1 VLAAKSRVLP
11 RAAFRRILCAMSINV
26 LPPTSDFVFKLLFGD
41 ERNKSMLIGL
51 LRALVDLP
59 SEECELT
66 FLDTHLKR
74 EFKGDKL
81 GILDVRVR
89 TTSGQIINIEIQVEP
104 QDFIAKR
111 ISYYKSKMI
120 TGQLGK
126 SDEYEKIQRVVC
138 VCITSKPLFP
148 EVPEYLNRFRFCN
161 LTNGL
166 CFEGIPEEIY
176 TVELLKVPSE
186 NDGTGWWEWVRFLL
200 ARTEEDVEMVAQ
212 ANTEIR
218 KAADA
223 LYVLSADPNVR
234 TEYERHE
241 MAVRD
246 EISRLASA
254 KAQVDRKWQGV
265 VADMGA
271 KLADRDAKLAD
282 RDAKL
287 ADRNTKLADMG
298 TKLADKDTVIADR
311 DAKLADRDA
320 KLADKDAKL
329 ADTAAENER
338 LRAQLAEFQARQGN

>member
-1 VLAAKSRVLP
+1 
-11 RAAFRRILCAMSINV
+11 
-26 LPPTSDFVFKLLFGD
+26 
-41 ERNKSMLIGL
+41 
-51 LRALVDLP
+51 
-59 SEECELT
+59 
-66 FLDTHLKR
+66 
-74 EFKGDKL
+74 
-81 GILDVRVR
+81 
-89 TTSGQIINIEIQVEP
+89 VEP
-104 QDFIAKR
+104 QNFIAKR

-126 SDEYEKIQRVVC
+126 RDEYEKIQRVVC

-161 LTNGL
+161 LANGL

-200 ARTEEDVEMVAQ
+200 AQTEEDVEMVAQ

-265 VADMGA
+265 VAD
-271 KLADRDAKLAD
+271 RDAKLAD
-282 RDAKL
+282 MGTRLADKDTRLADMGIKL
-287 ADRNTKLADMG
+287 ADKDTKLADMG
-298 TKLADKDTVIADR
+298 TKLADKDAVI
-311 DAKLADRDA
+311 
-320 KLADKDAKL
+320 ADKDAVIADKDAVIADKDAVI

-338 LRAQLAEFQARQGN
+338 LRAQLAEFQAKQGG

>member
-1 VLAAKSRVLP
+1 MP
-11 RAAFRRILCAMSINV
+11 RAAFRRILCPMSINV

-41 ERNKSMLIGL
+41 ERNKSALIGL

-59 SEECELT
+59 QEECELT

-104 QDFIAKR
+104 QNFIAKR

-126 SDEYEKIQRVVC
+126 RDEYEKIQRVVC
-138 VCITSKPLFP
+138 VCITSKSLFP
-148 EVPEYLNRFRFCN
+148 GVPEYLNQFRFCN
-161 LTNGL
+161 LANGL

-176 TVELLKVPSE
+176 TLELSKVPSE

-200 ARTEEDVEMVAQ
+200 ARTEEDVEMVAR

-246 EISRLASA
+246 EISRLESA
-254 KAQVDRKWQGV
+254 KAKVAREWQGV
-265 VADMGA
+265 V
-271 KLADRDAKLAD
+271 ADRDAKLAD
-282 RDAKL
+282 MGS
-287 ADRNTKLADMG
+287 KLADMG
-298 TKLADKDTVIADR
+298 TKLADKDAVI
-311 DAKLADRDA
+311 
-320 KLADKDAKL
+320 

-338 LRAQLAEFQARQGN
+338 LRAQVAELQARRGG

>member
-1 VLAAKSRVLP
+1 
-11 RAAFRRILCAMSINV
+11 MSINV

-41 ERNKSMLIGL
+41 ERNKSALIGL

-59 SEECELT
+59 QEECELT

-74 EFKGDKL
+74 EFEGDKL
-81 GILDVRVR
+81 GILDVRVK
-89 TTSGQIINIEIQVEP
+89 TTSGQIINVEIQVEP
-104 QDFIAKR
+104 QDYIAKR
-111 ISYYKSKMI
+111 ISYYKAKMI

-126 SDEYEKIQRVVC
+126 RDRYEKIQRVVC

-148 EVPEYLNRFRFCN
+148 GVREYLNRFQFCN

-176 TVELLKVPSE
+176 TVELSKVPLE

-200 ARTEEDVEMVAQ
+200 ARTEEEVEMVAR

-246 EISRLASA
+246 EISRLESA
-254 KAQVDRKWQGV
+254 KAKVAREWQGV

-271 KLADRDAKLAD
+271 KLAD
-282 RDAKL
+282 
-287 ADRNTKLADMG
+287 MG
-298 TKLADKDTVIADR
+298 TKLASKDAVIAD
-311 DAKLADRDA
+311 
-320 KLADKDAKL
+320 
-329 ADTAAENER
+329 TATENER
-338 LRAQLAEFQARQGN
+338 LRAQVAELQAKQGG

>member
-1 VLAAKSRVLP
+1 
-11 RAAFRRILCAMSINV
+11 MSISV

-41 ERNKSMLIGL
+41 ERNKSALIGL

-104 QDFIAKR
+104 QNFIAKR

-161 LTNGL
+161 LANGL

-265 VADMGA
+265 VAD
-271 KLADRDAKLAD
+271 RDAKLAD
-282 RDAKL
+282 MGTRL
-287 ADRNTKLADMG
+287 ADRDTRLADMG
-298 TKLADKDTVIADR
+298 IKLADKD
-311 DAKLADRDA
+311 
-320 KLADKDAKL
+320 
-329 ADTAAENER
+329 AENER
-338 LRAQLAEFQARQGN
+338 LRAQLAELQAKQGG

>member
-1 VLAAKSRVLP
+1 
-11 RAAFRRILCAMSINV
+11 

-41 ERNKSMLIGL
+41 ERNKSALIGL

-59 SEECELT
+59 QEECELT

-104 QDFIAKR
+104 QGYIAKR

-148 EVPEYLNRFRFCN
+148 RVPEYLNRFRFCN
-161 LTNGL
+161 LANGL
-166 CFEGIPEEIY
+166 CFEGILEEIY
-176 TVELLKVPSE
+176 TIELLKVSLE
-186 NDGTGWWEWVRFLL
+186 NEGTSWWEWVRFLL
-200 ARTEEDVEMVAQ
+200 ARTEEEVEMVAQ
-212 ANTEIR
+212 ANSEIR

-265 VADMGA
+265 VAD
-271 KLADRDAKLAD
+271 RDA
-282 RDAKL
+282 
-287 ADRNTKLADMG
+287 KLADMG
-298 TKLADKDTVIADR
+298 TKLADRDT
-311 DAKLADRDA
+311 KLADMGI
-320 KLADKDAKL
+320 KLADKDTKL
-329 ADTAAENER
+329 ADKDAENER
-338 LRAQLAEFQARQGN
+338 LRAQLAELQARQGG

>member
-1 VLAAKSRVLP
+1 
-11 RAAFRRILCAMSINV
+11 MSVNV

-41 ERNKSMLIGL
+41 ERNKSALIGL

-59 SEECELT
+59 QEECELT

-74 EFKGDKL
+74 EFEGDKL

-89 TTSGQIINIEIQVEP
+89 TTSGQIINVEIQVEP
-104 QDFIAKR
+104 QDYIAKR
-111 ISYYKSKMI
+111 ISYYKAKMI
-120 TGQLGK
+120 AGQLGEG
-126 SDEYEKIQRVVC
+126 DGYEQIQRVVC

-148 EVPEYLNRFRFCN
+148 GVREYLNRFRFCN

-176 TVELLKVPSE
+176 TVELSKVPTE

-200 ARTEEDVEMVAQ
+200 ARTEEEVEMVAQ
-212 ANTEIR
+212 ANPEIR

-265 VADMGA
+265 VAD
-271 KLADRDAKLAD
+271 RDAKLAD
-282 RDAKL
+282 MGTRLADMGIKLADKDTKL
-287 ADRNTKLADMG
+287 ADRDTKLADMG
-298 TKLADKDTVIADR
+298 TKLADKDAVI
-311 DAKLADRDA
+311 
-320 KLADKDAKL
+320 

-338 LRAQLAEFQARQGN
+338 LRAQLAELQARQGG

>member
-1 VLAAKSRVLP
+1 
-11 RAAFRRILCAMSINV
+11 MSVNV

-41 ERNKSMLIGL
+41 ERNKSALIGL

-59 SEECELT
+59 QEECELT

-74 EFKGDKL
+74 EFEGDKL

-89 TTSGQIINIEIQVEP
+89 TTSGQIINVEIQVEP
-104 QDFIAKR
+104 QDYIAKR
-111 ISYYKSKMI
+111 ISYYKAKMI
-120 TGQLGK
+120 AGQLGEG
-126 SDEYEKIQRVVC
+126 DGYEQIQRVVC

-148 EVPEYLNRFRFCN
+148 GVREYLNRFRFCN

-176 TVELLKVPSE
+176 TVELSKVPSE

-200 ARTEEDVEMVAQ
+200 ARTEEEVEMVAQ
-212 ANTEIR
+212 ANPEIR

-241 MAVRD
+241 MAARD

-265 VADMGA
+265 VAD
-271 KLADRDAKLAD
+271 RDAKI
-282 RDAKL
+282 
-287 ADRNTKLADMG
+287 ADMG
-298 TKLADKDTVIADR
+298 TKLADQD
-311 DAKLADRDA
+311 
-320 KLADKDAKL
+320 
-329 ADTAAENER
+329 AENER
-338 LRAQLAEFQARQGN
+338 LRAQIAELQARQGG

>member
-1 VLAAKSRVLP
+1 
-11 RAAFRRILCAMSINV
+11 
-26 LPPTSDFVFKLLFGD
+26 
-41 ERNKSMLIGL
+41 
-51 LRALVDLP
+51 
-59 SEECELT
+59 
-66 FLDTHLKR
+66 
-74 EFKGDKL
+74 
-81 GILDVRVR
+81 VR

-104 QDFIAKR
+104 QNFIAKR

-126 SDEYEKIQRVVC
+126 RDEYEKIQRVVC

-161 LTNGL
+161 LANGL

-200 ARTEEDVEMVAQ
+200 AQTEEDVEMVAR

-265 VADMGA
+265 VAD
-271 KLADRDAKLAD
+271 RDAKLAD
-282 RDAKL
+282 MG
-287 ADRNTKLADMG
+287 TKLADMG
-298 TKLADKDTVIADR
+298 TKLADKDT
-311 DAKLADRDA
+311 KLADMGI
-320 KLADKDAKL
+320 KLADKDAVI

-338 LRAQLAEFQARQGN
+338 LRAQVAELQARQSG